1 MVSSDRIR
9 PPWWIRFSAMLRW
22 MLPVPLAVA
31 GLATALVTAAPASAA
46 GCPAGGAPPPP
57 HAVQQQ
63 VDDLDGDGLPDA
75 LWVAQAREADG
86 ATHRFVGVSTASGA
100 NSDVQITTPSPIP
113 LRALAIGARNDG
125 DHQVIVSDGR
135 GAYLYAFADCR
146 IQAIVDTHGAPFV
159 FDMRNLRDNGT
170 GVGCADLGGGPQ
182 LVALQALL
190 QNNQW
195 TIRRTAIDL
204 NGTVASI
211 GRSDTVTAG
220 SAQDPAVMAAQT
232 ITCGGLSI
240 DQDGVQER

>member
-1 MVSSDRIR
+1 MR
-9 PPWWIRFSAMLRW
+9 PPWLRRL
-22 MLPVPLAVA
+22 LPVPLAVA
-31 GLATALVTAAPASAA
+31 MLATTLVTAAPASAA
-46 GCPAGGAPPPP
+46 GCPAGGAPLPPR
-57 HAVQQQ
+57 AMQQQ
-63 VDDLDGDGLPDA
+63 VDDLDGDGLPDT
-75 LWVAQAREADG
+75 LWIADAHEADG

-100 NSDVQITTPSPIP
+100 TNDVQITTASPIP
-113 LRALAIGARNDG
+113 LRALAIGAQNDG
-125 DHQVIVSDGR
+125 DHQIIVSDGR

-146 IQAIVDTHGAPFV
+146 IQTIVNTHGAPFV

-170 GVGCADLGGGPQ
+170 GVGCADLGDGPK

-204 NGTVASI
+204 TGTVASI

-220 SAQDPAVMAAQT
+220 SAQDPAVTAAQT

-240 DQDGVQER
+240 DQNGVQER

>member
-1 MVSSDRIR
+1 MVSSNQIR
-9 PPWWIRFSAMLRW
+9 PPWWIRFSAMLRR

-31 GLATALVTAAPASAA
+31 ALVTAAPASAA
-46 GCPAGGAPPPP
+46 GCPVGGAPPPP

-75 LWVAQAREADG
+75 LWIAEAREADG

-100 NSDVQITTPSPIP
+100 TSDMQVTTASPIP
-113 LRALAIGARNDG
+113 LRALAIGAQDDG
-125 DHQVIVSDGR
+125 DHQIIVSDGR

-146 IQAIVDTHGAPFV
+146 IQTIVDTHGAPFV
-159 FDMRNLRDNGT
+159 FDMKNLRDNGT
-170 GVGCADLGGGPQ
+170 GVGCADLGDGPK

-204 NGTVASI
+204 SGTVASI
-211 GRSDTVTAG
+211 GRSDTVTGG
-220 SAQDPAVMAAQT
+220 SAQDPEVMAAQT